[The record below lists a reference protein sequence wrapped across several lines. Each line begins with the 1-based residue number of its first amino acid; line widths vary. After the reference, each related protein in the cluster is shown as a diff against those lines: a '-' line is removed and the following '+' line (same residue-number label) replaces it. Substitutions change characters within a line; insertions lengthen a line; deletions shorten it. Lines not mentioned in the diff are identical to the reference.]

1 MTKIPLPFTDAFLL
15 LTPASGGRLAMAA
28 LLVLA
33 PIALVLLYC
42 YELRLVKRSVAGLL
56 LALRLAV
63 LIFLVFVAGFQPV
76 VGRSVGEQLPGRVL
90 IAVDRS
96 ESMDIA
102 DPQWPAVD
110 KLRLARALNV
120 APDLG
125 SAEQFAD
132 WIGQYETRKNPAFL
146 NDAESRRRHDEVC
159 RRVDALTRTQ
169 ISRKLL
175 TAEGLRLVE
184 TVAARH
190 RALLQ
195 GFDQDAW
202 DVPVERVEELFA
214 SEPARPP
221 EKRGGTDLRLPLLHA
236 LERAGPEEEKML
248 GVVLLTDGRHNWGP
262 SPVAKAIELGQ
273 HGVPIYP
280 VALGAPEAPPD
291 IALAGVKAPPAVF
304 KNVETPVEARVKISG
319 LPRQEVV
326 VELQRPGR
334 EPLQQTIAHDGSDGY
349 RTVRFAVKLDQVGAQ
364 SLTVAVKPAAGEIRT
379 DNNTRTA
386 VVNVADDKAKVLMID
401 GEARWEYHYLASA
414 LARDPSVQLGSVV
427 FAQPR
432 LDLIPEEAL
441 RKIGNPART
450 LPDKPDA
457 LADYDCIILGDVS
470 PAQLPPGE
478 RTRLERYVAD
488 RGGTLVI
495 VAGKRWMPEAFAR
508 PAAPAPEDGDP
519 LLKLLPIQNPEVI
532 RPVRGFP
539 VTLTA
544 EGRLTPF
551 LQLSAAIDDSPA
563 DWAKLPEHYWGVIGK
578 AKPGATAL
586 AFAAGDAPGPEKDRA
601 LIARQHYGFGRVLYV
616 GLEST
621 WRWRYKVGDTLH
633 HRFWG
638 QVVRWAAADKPLVA
652 GNDRVRFG
660 TRDPVYR
667 QGQEVELVVRLG
679 EGVRTLGPGALAG
692 ARILREVAPGKEE
705 AVALVPLAP
714 REAQPRV
721 LEGRLRDLPAGAYA
735 VELAIPDLADQIG
748 GAAPGAE
755 GQGTKPRATFTVTA
769 PDSEEMVELSANLPL
784 LEELA
789 AKSGGK
795 VFRPENAQELVDLL
809 TQQAGV
815 RWHHTETR
823 LWEWWPTLA
832 LFLFLLTAEW
842 LARKWA
848 GLP

>member
-1 MTKIPLPFTDAFLL
+1 MTKIPLPFSDAFLL
-15 LTPASGGRLAMAA
+15 LTPASGGRLATV
-28 LLVLA
+28 LVLVLA
-33 PIALVLLYC
+33 PIALVLLYR
-42 YELRLVKRSVAGLL
+42 YELRLVRRGVAGLL
-56 LALRLAV
+56 LSLRLAV
-63 LIFLVFVAGFQPV
+63 LLFLLFVAGFQPV

-102 DPQWPAVD
+102 DPQWPAAD
-110 KLRLARALNV
+110 KLRLARALKV
-120 APDLG
+120 TSDLV
-125 SAEQFAD
+125 SAEQLAD
-132 WIGQYETRKNPAFL
+132 WIRQCETQKNPSFL
-146 NDAESRRRHDEVC
+146 NDPESRRRHDEVC
-159 RRVDALTRTQ
+159 RRVDALTRAQ
-169 ISRKLL
+169 ISRTLL
-175 TAEGLRLVE
+175 AAEGLGLIGAIV
-184 TVAARH
+184 ARH
-190 RALLQ
+190 RVELQ
-195 GFDQDAW
+195 GFDQEAW
-202 DVPVERVEELFA
+202 DVPPEQVEGLF
-214 SEPARPP
+214 SPEPARPP

-236 LERAGPEEEKML
+236 LERSGPEEEKVL
-248 GVVLLTDGRHNWGP
+248 GVVVLTDGRHNWGP
-262 SPVAKAIELGQ
+262 SPVAKALELGQ
-273 HGVPIYP
+273 RAVPIYP
-280 VALGAPEAPPD
+280 VALGTPQAPPD
-291 IALAGVKAPPAVF
+291 IAVAAVKAPPAVF
-304 KNVETPVEARVKISG
+304 KNVEIPVEARVKISG

-326 VELQRPGR
+326 VELQQPGR
-334 EPLQQTIAHDGSDGY
+334 EPLPQTLAHDGKDGY
-349 RTVRFAVKLDQVGAQ
+349 HTVRFPVKLDQVGAQ

-379 DNNTRTA
+379 DNNSRTT

-432 LDLIPEEAL
+432 LDLIPEGEL

-450 LPDKPDA
+450 LPDKPNA

-470 PAQLPPGE
+470 PAQLPVGE
-478 RTRLERYVAD
+478 RARLERYVAD
-488 RGGTLVI
+488 RGGTLVV

-508 PAAPAPEDGDP
+508 PTAPAPEDGDP

-551 LQLSAAIDDSPA
+551 LQLGTADDGAA

-586 AFAAGDAPGPEKDRA
+586 AFVAGDAPGPEKDRA
-601 LIARQHYGFGRVLYV
+601 LIARQHYGFGRVLYI

-679 EGVRTLGPGALAG
+679 EGVRALGPGALAG
-692 ARILREVAPGKEE
+692 ARILREAAPGKEE

-721 LEGRLRDLPAGAYA
+721 LEGRLRDLPAGAYS

-748 GAAPGAE
+748 GAD
-755 GQGTKPRATFTVTA
+755 GQGAKPRATFTVTA

-795 VFRPENAQELVDLL
+795 VFGPENVQELIDLL
-809 TQQAGV
+809 THQAGM

-823 LWEWWPTLA
+823 LWEWWPSLA
-832 LFLFLLTAEW
+832 LFLLLLTAEW